1 MKILLLIST
10 LLFSGSVTLAQKKAT
25 PVPLSGEIVISNFTY
40 KWRPSDEERFASV
53 RITCPSKKDSK
64 AFNLEL
70 NKPVNIDLKCTDG
83 AFTKGQLT
91 LADILI
97 GEHKYGIF
105 LDAYY
110 GDGLGTELDMHFEGM
125 IAVWIYEPAPPKPPT
140 LLTRPEPGKTNTW
153 GVKFDQKRVEE
164 FRQEF
169 K

>member
-1 MKILLLIST
+1 MKILLLILT
-10 LLFSGSVTLAQKKAT
+10 LLFSGSVTFAQKKTT
-25 PVPLSGEIVISNFTY
+25 PVPVSGEIVISNFTY
-40 KWRPSDEERFASV
+40 KWRPADEERFASV
-53 RITCPSKKDSK
+53 RITCPNKKDSK

-70 NKPVNIDLKCTDG
+70 NKPVNVDLKCTDG
-83 AFTKGQLT
+83 AFTNGQLI
-91 LADILI
+91 LADVLI

-125 IAVWIYEPAPPKPPT
+125 IAVWIYKPEPPNPPT
-140 LLTRPEPGKTNTW
+140 PPIPPPIDKTNTW
-153 GVKFDQKRVEE
+153 GVKFDQKRVED